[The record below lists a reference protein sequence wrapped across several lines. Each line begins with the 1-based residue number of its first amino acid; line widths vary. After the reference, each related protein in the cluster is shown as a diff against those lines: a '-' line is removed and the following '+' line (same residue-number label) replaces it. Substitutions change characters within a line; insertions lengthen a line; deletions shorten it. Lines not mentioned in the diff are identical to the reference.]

1 MRTLPSIDMHAHI
14 DIGIEPSELTALNA
28 VVFAACRSL
37 DEAESAL
44 ARTDELTVWGT
55 GCHPG
60 LVGAQR
66 AFTRE
71 RFEDQV
77 LRTSYVAELGLDGK
91 SRVPMDTQVN
101 TLRTALEVLTEH
113 PRITSLH
120 SYEATEELIS
130 VLEDFDLRGAVL
142 HWWLGSPEL
151 TARAVELGC
160 FFSVNS
166 SSVRRSNLLRIIP
179 LDRLLPET
187 DHPFGDRGRGRERR
201 PGLVVDVEAEIGR
214 HHVISTEGARTVM
227 WQNLL
232 ALVRHASVAP
242 LLPSRVRSLLAAVP
256 N

>member
-1 MRTLPSIDMHAHI
+1 MRNLLSIDMHAHI
-14 DIGIEPSELTALNA
+14 DIAIEPLELTALNA
-28 VVFAACRSL
+28 IVFAACRSL
-37 DEAESAL
+37 DEAEEAL
-44 ARTDELTVWGT
+44 ARMDDLTVWGT

-66 AFTRE
+66 AFTKD

-77 LRTSYVAELGLDGK
+77 LRTPYVAELGLDGK
-91 SRVPMDTQVN
+91 SRVPMNTQVR
-101 TLRTALEVLTEH
+101 TLRTAFEVLTEH

-120 SYEATEELIS
+120 SYEATQELIS
-130 VLEDFDLRGAVL
+130 VLGDYDLRGAVL

-166 SSVRRSNLLRIIP
+166 SSVRRSDVLRTIP

-187 DHPFGDRGRGRERR
+187 DHPFGDRGHGREQR
-201 PGLVVDVEAEIGR
+201 PGLVVNVEAEIGK
-214 HHVISTEGARTVM
+214 HHVISTETVRTLM

-232 ALVRHASVAP
+232 AVVRQASVVP
-242 LLPSRVRSLLAAVP
+242 LLPSRVRALLAAVP
-256 N
+256 L